1 MQPQIARASWRLRA
15 WQSLTRTQSTT
26 HACFKPDLYEG
37 YRDDRRPY
45 PNPIP
50 GGSKNGSSDPDD
62 AHLPPDTYEIQGDP
76 SSPSAHPSAKGTWF

>member
-37 YRDDRRPY
+37 YRDDRR
-45 PNPIP
+45 
-50 GGSKNGSSDPDD
+50 NGSSDPDD